1 MKLSEYKF
9 KHVNLGGIRS
19 SIELMDEFISE
30 KYDFL
35 VIEPFFNFTSLSR
48 RVTDTKE
55 YREFMR
61 KFRRENPQ
69 DSNAEELESCIY
81 DGGREETLETI
92 NDFSF
97 VVSRAVKDRR
107 DICGRLTMTDLRRG
121 FLGWSSRCIY
131 QVDSDNLAVHWEKKI
146 FEEQFQ
152 KGDQPQNLFQSLK
165 EFQYDHENEKL
176 EEGEI
181 YELKHPVVLKAQSS
195 SDREYYCWDGT
206 KYGETHAFYITG
218 VMASSLYTML
228 SRI

>member
-1 MKLSEYKF
+1 M
-9 KHVNLGGIRS
+9 
-19 SIELMDEFISE
+19 
-30 KYDFL
+30 
-35 VIEPFFNFTSLSR
+35 
-48 RVTDTKE
+48 
-55 YREFMR
+55 
-61 KFRRENPQ
+61 
-69 DSNAEELESCIY
+69 
-81 DGGREETLETI
+81 EETLETI
-92 NDFSF
+92 NDSSF

-152 KGDQPQNLFQSLK
+152 RGDQPQNLFQSLK

-195 SDREYYCWDGT
+195 SDREYYCWGGT
-206 KYGETHAFYITG
+206 KYGDTHAFYITG